1 MSCPSSSED
10 FKIIPELP
18 VEPADASLKYSQAQV
33 NMMGYLGSWMVDHSL
48 NGLKGSDGEILFE
61 GFAEIF
67 EQKQD
72 TPKEKS
78 SS

>member
-1 MSCPSSSED
+1 MSCPSSSEE

-33 NMMGYLGSWMVDHSL
+33 NMMGYLGSWMVDHSW
-48 NGLKGSDGEILFE
+48 NGLKGSGGEILFE

-67 EQKQD
+67 EQRKQD
-72 TPKEKS
+72 IPQEEF
-78 SS
+78 